1 MFCSVHGMPQ
11 CVAMGQAT
19 STAAAQTLRDG
30 LTVQDIIG
38 EGLVEDLIAQGVN
51 GLGSNPLVDR

>member
-1 MFCSVHGMPQ
+1 MPQ
-11 CVAMGQAT
+11 CVAMGPAT
-19 STAAAQTLRDG
+19 STATAQTLRDG

-51 GLGSNPLVDR
+51 GLGGNPLVDR